1 MTAPGSAE
9 TEHHPRFTVHGSRP
23 RDTLAELGIVV
34 DLIFHFYKWLAK
46 QTREKRALLC
56 NRQNADTHVT
66 AGSPVH
72 GSPSREPRGI
82 RGRPAFF

>member
-34 DLIFHFYKWLAK
+34 DLIFTFINGSQSKPAKSEHFYVTDK
-46 QTREKRALLC
+46 TRLRM
-56 NRQNADTHVT
+56 
-66 AGSPVH
+66 
-72 GSPSREPRGI
+72 
-82 RGRPAFF
+82 